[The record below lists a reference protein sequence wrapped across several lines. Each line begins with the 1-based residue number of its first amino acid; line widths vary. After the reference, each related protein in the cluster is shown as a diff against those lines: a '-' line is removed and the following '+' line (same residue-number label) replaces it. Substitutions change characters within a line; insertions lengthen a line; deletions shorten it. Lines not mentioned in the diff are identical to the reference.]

1 MLNLVFC
8 LRGIPIS
15 RETTK
20 LITQDSKSTNVVNH
34 GHVQSIVKYKLT
46 NNVTIIN
53 KTSPLPR
60 LQAGKPCAK
69 KNFIYFLALKL
80 NLSTKKGEEEG
91 DGEHNY
97 NPRLLEG

>member
-8 LRGIPIS
+8 LRGFPIS

-69 KNFIYFLALKL
+69 NFIYFLALKL
-80 NLSTKKGEEEG
+80 NLSTKKGRRR

>member
-8 LRGIPIS
+8 LRGFPIS

-60 LQAGKPCAK
+60 LQAGKPVQK
-69 KNFIYFLALKL
+69 KTLFIF
-80 NLSTKKGEEEG
+80 
-91 DGEHNY
+91 
-97 NPRLLEG
+97 